1 MDQKGGG
8 HGCGVVHGIVGV
20 GVVYRRRFLSLS
32 LSFMREMQDDFVP
45 PGHGTSRNFF
55 DSQRPIN
62 HALDPRSIKRAA
74 DIEGGTG

>member
-1 MDQKGGG
+1 
-8 HGCGVVHGIVGV
+8 
-20 GVVYRRRFLSLS
+20 
-32 LSFMREMQDDFVP
+32 MREMQDDFVP